1 MYARGPHGQDSEG
14 HAGFEGR
21 VAWIDYDNGSA
32 RTVFRNFV
40 AVFDDAQIKSR
51 THHDVE
57 FFGADVMNETDLEN
71 AVRRVIQR
79 KPAVIVATS
88 VLVAQAVRRA
98 SSDIPMYF
106 VIQSDPMVDGI
117 VDSSRKPGRN
127 TTGYTFFLPV
137 DSKIV
142 ELAKY
147 ALPDLRS
154 IGIVT
159 DQFWIKE
166 RNMTPTFFADCK
178 LLDVKVKIFEAERPE
193 DLLKLLHSN
202 GSSDIDAWY
211 VPYGALAFEH
221 GPEVVDILRKTGKP
235 TFYAR
240 SKFVDMGGMISMQPV
255 DASAMSTWADTLLD
269 ILDGIPAGDIPVV
282 RPKQIE
288 VSVSARELTV
298 LSPETRRRMLISA
311 DHVLK

>member
-1 MYARGPHGQDSEG
+1 
-14 HAGFEGR
+14 
-21 VAWIDYDNGSA
+21 
-32 RTVFRNFV
+32 
-40 AVFDDAQIKSR
+40 
-51 THHDVE
+51 
-57 FFGADVMNETDLEN
+57 
-71 AVRRVIQR
+71 
-79 KPAVIVATS
+79 
-88 VLVAQAVRRA
+88 
-98 SSDIPMYF
+98 MYF

-142 ELAKY
+142 EMARY
-147 ALPDLRS
+147 ALPNLRS

>member
-1 MYARGPHGQDSEG
+1 MYGRDPHGKDSEVL
-14 HAGFEGR
+14 AGFGKG
-21 VAWIDYDNGSA
+21 VAWIDYDNDSA
-32 RTVFRNFV
+32 RAVFRNFV
-40 AVFDDAQIKSR
+40 AVFADAQRKLR

-57 FFGADVMNETDLEN
+57 FFGADVMNEMDLEN
-71 AVRRVIQR
+71 AVRRAIQR

-98 SSDIPMYF
+98 SSGIPMYF
-106 VIQSDPMVDGI
+106 VIQSDPSVDGI

-159 DQFWIKE
+159 DQFWTKE

-178 LLDVKVKIFEAERPE
+178 LLEVKVKIFQAERPE
-193 DLLKLLHSN
+193 DLRKVLHSN
-202 GSSDIDAWY
+202 GTSDIDAWY
-211 VPYGALAFEH
+211 VPYGTLAFEH
-221 GPEVVDILRKTGKP
+221 GREVVDILRKTGKP

-240 SKFVDMGGMISMQPV
+240 SKFVDMGGMISLQPV
-255 DASAMSTWADTLLD
+255 DASAMATWADTLLD

-288 VSVSARELTV
+288 VSVSARELAA
-298 LSPETRRRMLISA
+298 LSPETRRRVLISA
-311 DHVLK
+311 DRVLK